1 MGKTS
6 LLAVASLLLTSHDSA
21 AADNSQETPEAL
33 IARMAIA
40 AERMSYNGTILHI
53 QAGEVQTLRVAHQ
66 VRDGI
71 VNEKVL
77 SLNGDGFEIIRTG
90 NEVQC
95 VIASK
100 QSVLLEDWGDKSTI
114 FSTLPGSASDIGD
127 EYDLAIVREDRVAGR
142 EVFLL
147 AIRPHDQYRYG
158 HRLWLDKESA
168 FPLKTELVDTDGAV
182 LDQMMFAEIT
192 LNAELL
198 PAALEPS
205 IDTHGFATYQVQSS
219 RSGQIEAAGDWTC
232 GDLPEGFEVVSSTS
246 EVLGAGNQPVVH
258 IMYSDGLASVSVFVS
273 GNVDKSMAQR
283 SSVGGSNSFT
293 INNDGVQITAIGE
306 VPSVTVERIARS
318 MQSK

>member
-1 MGKTS
+1 VRKIF
-6 LLAVASLLLTSHDSA
+6 LLAAVSLFLASQSA
-21 AADNSQETPEAL
+21 TAGNSSETPEAL
-33 IARMAIA
+33 LARMAIA
-40 AERMSYNGTILHI
+40 AERMSYNGTILRV
-53 QAGEVQTLRVAHQ
+53 QAGEIQTLRVAHQ

-100 QSVLLEDWGDKSTI
+100 QSVLLEEWGDKSTI
-114 FSTLPGSASDIGD
+114 FSTLPGSASDVGD
-127 EYDLAIVREDRVAGR
+127 AYDLSIVKEDRVAGR
-142 EVFLL
+142 DVLLL

-168 FPLKTELVDTDGAV
+168 FPLKTELLDTEGSV

-192 LNAELL
+192 LDAELL
-198 PAALEPS
+198 PAALKPS
-205 IDTHGFATYQVQSS
+205 IDTHGFVTYQVQSS
-219 RSGQIEAAGDWTC
+219 QPSQVEAAGEWSC
-232 GDLPEGFEVVSSTS
+232 GDLPAGFELVSSTS

-273 GNVDKSMAQR
+273 GNVDESMAQR
-283 SSVGGSNSFT
+283 SSVGASNSFT
-293 INNDGVQITAIGE
+293 INSDGVQITAIGE

-318 MQSK
+318 MHPN